1 MSDGAIFAVFVA
13 VIAVL
18 ILVVGFT
25 GNKIIDKGSDALH
38 RKFIRRL

>member
-25 GNKIIDKGSDALH
+25 GNKIIDKE
-38 RKFIRRL
+38 